1 MIRTHHANSRFLDNI
16 KDDLN

>member
-1 MIRTHHANSRFLDNI
+1 MIRTHHANSRCLDNI